1 MGLERDPA
9 WIRFLPVSV
18 RPYLAGR
25 NNLHAAMHN
34 SGWLLFDKLV
44 RLMLGLLVGAWVA
57 RYLGP
62 AQYGELAY
70 ALAYIAFFQTVS
82 TLGLDSIVVRDLV
95 IHPEREAQILGT
107 AFTLRFACGIF
118 SWLVAVLGMAVISG
132 WSDRSVL
139 LVLLAGGSLVFQA
152 ADTVDLW
159 FQSRSQSRRTV
170 VAKLAAYLLSGGVK
184 VALIVAEAPLAAF
197 AAVLAFEAMSAAL
210 GLFFSYRRFRCS
222 QPWRL
227 VWVQGRQLLDESWP
241 FILSGL
247 SIMAYIRIDQ
257 IMIKEMLGER
267 ALGIYA
273 VILPLSTFWQII
285 PTTFSVSLAPF
296 IAKQRLA
303 GEAQYRKTIV
313 LVFRAFFYLGVFV
326 ALSTYFVSGWLVPLL
341 FGTQY
346 SEAVEIL
353 NVHVISNVFC
363 FMGIAHNLWLV
374 NERHFAVRLYGTVLA
389 GISAVGINFLTLPW
403 LGLIGASLAAI
414 VAQALAA
421 FLINVLLDRTSFW
434 MQIEAITFR
443 KIKQC

>member
-118 SWLVAVLGMAVISG
+118 SWLVAVLGMVVISG

-139 LVLLAGGSLVFQA
+139 LVLLVGGSLVFQA